1 TLWDTLMRVGT
12 PLGLR
17 PAGYRA
23 MDAMR
28 LEKGYRVWGSDITT
42 DTTPDEAGLSFAVR
56 TDKDF
61 LGRDALLAARERD
74 AQGGTARR
82 LRCLTLADP
91 ATVCLGTEP
100 VRVDGRACGRVT
112 SGGYGYRVGESIA
125 YAYLPSTVE
134 PGTAVEVGVF
144 GIWSEA
150 TVREEPLFDPANTRV
165 RG

>member
-1 TLWDTLMRVGT
+1 
-12 PLGLR
+12 
-17 PAGYRA
+17 
-23 MDAMR
+23 MR
-28 LEKGYRVWGSDITT
+28 LEKGYRVWGADITT

-74 AQGGTARR
+74 ARERDAQGGAARR

-134 PGTAVEVGVF
+134 PGTPVEVGVF